1 MGEPVPT
8 RSLTVEGSG
17 AVGLR
22 RCPTRSLPVGG
33 PGRLLGGERR
43 SFALDGEIRPFG
55 ETRAWSRVEG
65 GETRS
70 CEARTEDGEARPW
83 PDLEGTRD
91 RGSTAVGDPTLDGT
105 TLLRVSES
113 CRR

>member
-1 MGEPVPT
+1 MEELALT

-43 SFALDGEIRPFG
+43 PLVLEGEIRPLG
-55 ETRAWSRVEG
+55 ETRVWSREEG

-70 CEARTEDGEARPW
+70 CEARTEDGEARP
-83 PDLEGTRD
+83 
-91 RGSTAVGDPTLDGT
+91 
-105 TLLRVSES
+105 
-113 CRR
+113 